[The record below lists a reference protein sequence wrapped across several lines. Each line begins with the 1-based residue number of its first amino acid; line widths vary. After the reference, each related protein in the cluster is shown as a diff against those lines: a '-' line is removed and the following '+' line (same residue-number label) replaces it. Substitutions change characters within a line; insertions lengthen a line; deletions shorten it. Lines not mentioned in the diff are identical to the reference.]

1 MYDIVF
7 ISYQELNAE
16 ENWQKL
22 KSRFPMAMRVH
33 GVKGIH
39 QAHITAAKQCFTKM
53 FWVVDGDAEI
63 LDSFDFSYEVSKN
76 QLSTV
81 HVWRSRNPINDLEY
95 GNGGVKLL
103 PRQLTIDMDTTRTD
117 MTTSISNHF
126 KAVQEVSN
134 ITSFNTDPF
143 NTWRSAYRECAKLA
157 GKVIDRQ
164 KNDETEHRLNVWCT
178 VGADRPYGKYA
189 LDGAT
194 SGKLFGWQW
203 GQVPSQMKQINDFEY
218 LKNIYDLMGVEEK
231 CK

>member
-16 ENWQKL
+16 ENWLKL

-39 QAHITAAKQCFTKM
+39 QAHIRAAKKAFTKM
-53 FWVVDGDAEI
+53 FWVVDGDAEV
-63 LDSFDFSYEVSKN
+63 LDSFDFNYQTPTN
-76 QLSTV
+76 QLNTV

-103 PRQLTIDMDTTRTD
+103 PRQMTIDMDTSRTD

-134 ITSFNTDPF
+134 TTLFNTDPF
-143 NTWRSAYRECAKLA
+143 NTWRSAFRECAKLA

-164 KNDETEHRLNVWCT
+164 KNDETEYRLDVWCS
-178 VGADRPYGKYA
+178 VGKNRTFGKFA
-189 LDGAT
+189 LAGALA
-194 SGKLFGWQW
+194 GKLYGTENAQN
-203 GQVPSQMKQINDFEY
+203 PTEMKKINDFEY
-218 LKNIYDLMGVEEK
+218 LKNIYDVTDVEEK